1 MAIDHTELDPCYA
14 LAHKWLEIPS
24 SEYFV
29 NDAPPFSSKL
39 LSRANGITNRF
50 FRFSPPTRYGVR
62 YRESVENDQGALH
75 STGYRRENTRFA

>member
-1 MAIDHTELDPCYA
+1 
-14 LAHKWLEIPS
+14 
-24 SEYFV
+24 V